1 MGSISGFGIGCA
13 VLTGAWVTSMAA
25 QAAEPKGIELQVE
38 VAKLRNQK
46 GMVHAC
52 LTLNEAYF
60 PDCKADVHSVRLSVP
75 ARDAAELRFRD
86 LPRGNYALSII
97 HDENGN
103 GKLDTFAKIPRE
115 GFGFSGNPPIR
126 FGPPKFAEARFA
138 LAPGRNLQ
146 VVRVRY
152 LL

>member
-1 MGSISGFGIGCA
+1 MAG
-13 VLTGAWVTSMAA
+13 VQAA
-25 QAAEPKGIELQVE
+25 QPADGELRIQVAE
-38 VAKLRNQK
+38 LRSLK

-52 LTLNEAYF
+52 LTRERTYF
-60 PDCKADVHSVRLSVP
+60 PDCKADSRALRLSVR
-75 ARDAAELRFRD
+75 AREAGELRF
-86 LPRGNYALSII
+86 LHVPGGSYALSII

-126 FGPPKFAEARFA
+126 FGPPKFDEARFDVA
-138 LAPGRNLQ
+138 LGRNQQ